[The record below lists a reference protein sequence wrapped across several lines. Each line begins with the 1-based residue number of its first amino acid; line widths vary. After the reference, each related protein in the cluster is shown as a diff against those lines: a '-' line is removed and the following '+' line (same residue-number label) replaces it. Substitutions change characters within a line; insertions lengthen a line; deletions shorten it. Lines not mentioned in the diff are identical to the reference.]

1 MEIKK
6 EKKSLS
12 VIWGRN
18 EFDNATVKECT
29 QKLYSICKSP
39 NLVIFTVILLISW
52 IPDEPVVGLESE
64 DYK

>member
-6 EKKSLS
+6 EKKSLF

-18 EFDNATVKECT
+18 GFDNATVKECT
-29 QKLYSICKSP
+29 EKLYFICKSP
-39 NLVIFTVILLISW
+39 NLVIFTVILLVSW

-64 DYK
+64 DYR